1 LVNGIIRQKEIPMR
15 KINLI
20 IIGNQ
25 KGMTLAEI
33 VVIGLIFVIVIGPLL
48 TSISSLLY
56 LMDMAKC
63 QSTAVVDLNSIMERI
78 KATPFNNMM
87 ISFPDAVV
95 DGPVSNSYPAI
106 IGGYIL
112 QNEHITVTYA
122 DINADPLEIHTTATW
137 DDKNG
142 RPYTTSMST
151 FKTR

>member
-1 LVNGIIRQKEIPMR
+1 MVKGIIRQKETPMR

-20 IIGNQ
+20 MIRNH

-33 VVIGLIFVIVIGPLL
+33 VVVGFVFVIVIGPLL

-95 DGPVSNSYPAI
+95 DGPGGNSYPAI
-106 IGGYIL
+106 IGEYLL
-112 QNEHITVTYA
+112 QNEHITVTYP
-122 DINADPLEIHTTATW
+122 DINADPLEIQVTANW